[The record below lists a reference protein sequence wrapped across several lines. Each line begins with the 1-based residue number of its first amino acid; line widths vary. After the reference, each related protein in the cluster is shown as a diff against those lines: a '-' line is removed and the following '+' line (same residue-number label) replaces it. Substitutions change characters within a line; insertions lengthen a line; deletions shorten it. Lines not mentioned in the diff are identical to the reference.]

1 MTERPTAIPSLRR
14 IAPLAAAGCAAVA
27 ATIVAGKGR
36 ARLRSR
42 REGDPADRRLAQDE
56 MEALATAE
64 GMPEAREA

>member
-1 MTERPTAIPSLRR
+1 MTETPTAIRSLRR
-14 IAPLAAAGCAAVA
+14 IAPLAAAGCAAIA

-36 ARLRSR
+36 ARRRSR
-42 REGDPADRRLAQDE
+42 GDGDPAGSRLSADE